1 MHRSE
6 ARVSIIKQDKEPPL
20 FLVSFRDITERVKLQ
35 MQLVHSEKM
44 SAVGQIAAGV
54 AHEFNNL
61 LAIILG
67 NTQLSK
73 TSVSIS
79 EIQESLEMIE
89 TASMRGKALVRDL
102 SAFSRPIELKM
113 QPISIC
119 KVIDEIVRL
128 QKKQLSL
135 DNIKLKVKKLSCPK
149 VLINLGN
156 MEQVFANLF
165 INSRHAIQPKKKG
178 EISIIVKRAG
188 GYVQIRFSDTG
199 IGMDEE
205 TRARIFEPFFTTKGA
220 YAKDD
225 LKIQGSGLG
234 LSLTYTIIQQHA
246 GIIEVESEKG
256 KGTTFIISLPVNKGP
271 VKNAEPVIIKKKKQD
286 VEKTKHLKVLIVD
299 DEESIIRLMKSI
311 LKRAGHKDVVVKSKG
326 KQALNALKTFRPDV
340 IFLDLLM
347 PDMDGYQVLA
357 EIKKMKIK
365 TPVVFI
371 SGKLGLQ
378 RDEFIKKG
386 AFDLIKKPFDVSD
399 VFEVLNRIVK
409 MK

>member
-1 MHRSE
+1 M
-6 ARVSIIKQDKEPPL
+6 
-20 FLVSFRDITERVKLQ
+20 
-35 MQLVHSEKM
+35 
-44 SAVGQIAAGV
+44 
-54 AHEFNNL
+54 
-61 LAIILG
+61 
-67 NTQLSK
+67 
-73 TSVSIS
+73 
-79 EIQESLEMIE
+79 
-89 TASMRGKALVRDL
+89 
-102 SAFSRPIELKM
+102 
-113 QPISIC
+113 
-119 KVIDEIVRL
+119 
-128 QKKQLSL
+128 
-135 DNIKLKVKKLSCPK
+135 
-149 VLINLGN
+149 
-156 MEQVFANLF
+156 
-165 INSRHAIQPKKKG
+165 
-178 EISIIVKRAG
+178 
-188 GYVQIRFSDTG
+188 
-199 IGMDEE
+199 
-205 TRARIFEPFFTTKGA
+205 
-220 YAKDD
+220 
-225 LKIQGSGLG
+225 
-234 LSLTYTIIQQHA
+234 
-246 GIIEVESEKG
+246 
-256 KGTTFIISLPVNKGP
+256 
-271 VKNAEPVIIKKKKQD
+271 KNAEPVIIKKKKQD